1 MYTEDEI
8 YAILA
13 EISYN
18 KHELLHDHYGLIDYN
33 IDEDLSSDN
42 STVILT
48 PDGKAVISY
57 RGTDPHN
64 PSDLVADAGIALGLS
79 HLPQKFKPARFQE
92 AEDTYQKVIEKY
104 PDKEVVTTGHSL
116 GGHQSLM
123 VAKDH
128 ALEGHHY
135 NIGSSL
141 LDSSIQMKNF
151 IKCTGNGDASCEVLK
166 KQNIYTT
173 GNDILSIS
181 MLPRLTK
188 MFGQENVNFVKAKKD
203 VDWLH
208 HSLTHFLPEPK
219 KVSVQ
224 TNKEIQQVK
233 QEIKEQDPIKFAMF
247 NLRDPDNF
255 CDMFSRHPTCKKNKY
270 NLLNAT
276 PQKSADT

>member
-33 IDEDLSSDN
+33 IDEDLSSEN
-42 STVILT
+42 STIILT

-57 RGTDPHN
+57 RGTDVHN

-104 PDKEVVTTGHSL
+104 PDKQVVTTGHSL

-128 ALEGHHY
+128 GLEGHHF

-141 LDSSIQMKNF
+141 LDAGVQMKNF
-151 IKCTGNGDASCEVLK
+151 IKCAGNGDASCQVLK

-173 GNDILSIS
+173 GSDILSIS

-188 MFGQENVNFVKAKKD
+188 MFGQENVSFKKPKKD
-203 VDWLH
+203 VDFLH

-219 KVSVQ
+219 QIAEQ
-224 TNKEIQQVK
+224 TNKEIQQIK
-233 QEIKEQDPIKFAMF
+233 QEIKQQDPIKFSI
-247 NLRDPDNF
+247 LSIRDTDNF
-255 CDMFSRHPTCKKNKY
+255 CISFPNHPVCEKSIRKIKY
-270 NLLNAT
+270 S
-276 PQKSADT
+276 K